1 MKSSMN
7 VGMKFAC
14 VMAFIVT
21 FGKITYAQQGDKT
34 VYWYVDGE
42 KNTYTLHED
51 EVVLQTDAAHIQ
63 QFTANKQVDVLPI
76 DVYDGTQL
84 LKVHTNDAL
93 TATGE
98 GVKLLLPLYKD
109 NASLPVLID
118 NRLMVTFKESP
129 VSEELLKELMTRY
142 NMSWENPE
150 IADLPEGGIYTYL
163 FQLNTTNMDVNA
175 ATVSANIYEEYNS
188 VVKAAQPNRVNHAQV
203 DGDGLDN
210 PNFFKSWHLEN
221 NGQRLF
227 CSANS
232 GQNDADVG
240 ATEAW
245 NAGFTGQGI
254 TVAVIDIGGFDFNH
268 PDLQGQLLPGWDCIN
283 NTPYDAGNYYFT
295 SANEAHG
302 MGVTGIIAAKGDA
315 NGATGVA
322 YNAKVIPLL
331 INGSESSIL
340 LALQKAL
347 SMDVDV
353 INMSFGTGYS
363 EAVKQQIENLV
374 NLGREH
380 WGEKNGTIII
390 ASHGNNG
397 QDDDVAPQWPSAYPQ
412 VISVSASTPDD
423 GRKEAGD
430 NWNVG
435 SSWATNYGNKLDLA
449 APGVC
454 IYTTDIQGSAGYSST
469 EFGGLQKTSAAAPIV
484 SGVAALLLSKN
495 NNLSWEEVREK
506 LLNGA
511 DKVKQGQY
519 NYNHDGSRPGHSK
532 EMGYGRVNAY
542 SAINSTPVGVGQEP
556 VIESTPW
563 EVTVTNPVTDQLD
576 VMYSS
581 NTINE
586 TIELQVYNMSG
597 QLMTTSTL
605 SLESNKT
612 SIDVSGLSPGM
623 YFTRFLNQQ
632 DEVAQ
637 SQKFIKLW

>member
-1 MKSSMN
+1 MRSSMT
-7 VGMKFAC
+7 VGVKFAC
-14 VMAFIVT
+14 VVAFLVT
-21 FGKITYAQQGDKT
+21 FGKITHAQPGDKT

-51 EVVLQTDAAHIQ
+51 EVVLQTPAAKVQ
-63 QFTANKQVDVLPI
+63 QYIANKQGEVLPI
-76 DVYDGTQL
+76 NIYDGTQL
-84 LKVHTNDAL
+84 IKVNGNAL
-93 TATGE
+93 THAN
-98 GVKLLLPLYKD
+98 GVDKLLIPLYK
-109 NASLPVLID
+109 NGERLPVLID
-118 NRLMVTFKESP
+118 DHLMVTFKDPE
-129 VSEELLKELMTRY
+129 VSEDLLAELMSRY

-150 IADLPEGGIYTYL
+150 ISTLPKGGIYTYL
-163 FQLNTTNMDVNA
+163 FKLNAPNMEVNA
-175 ATVSANIYEEYNS
+175 ATVSAHIYEQYTD
-188 VVKAAQPNRVNHAQV
+188 VVKAAQPNRVNHATV

-210 PNFFKSWHLEN
+210 PNFHKSWHLQN
-221 NGQRLF
+221 TGQRLF
-227 CSANS
+227 CSANN
-232 GQNDADVG
+232 GQNDADAGVV
-240 ATEAW
+240 EAW

-295 SANEAHG
+295 SPNEAHG

-322 YNAKVIPLL
+322 YNAKIVPLL

-435 SSWATNYGNKLDLA
+435 STWATNYGNKLDLA

-469 EFGGLQKTSAAAPIV
+469 EYGGLQKTSAAAPIV
-484 SGVAALLLSKN
+484 TGVAALLLSKN
-495 NNLSWEEVREK
+495 NDLSWQEVREK
-506 LLNGA
+506 LLESA
-511 DKVKQGQY
+511 DKTRQGQY

-542 SAINSTPVGVGQEP
+542 QAIVGTPVGIAQEP
-556 VIESTPW
+556 QVESIPW
-563 EVTVTNPVTDQLD
+563 DVSITNPVTTNLD
-576 VMYSS
+576 VRYSAAS
-581 NTINE
+581 HTDN
-586 TIELQVYNMSG
+586 IEMQVYSMNG
-597 QLMTTSTL
+597 QLMATQLLTPETGNTSL
-605 SLESNKT
+605 
-612 SIDVSGLSPGM
+612 DVSGLSPGM
-623 YFTRFLNQQ
+623 YFTRFVSR
-632 DEVAQ
+632 EEEITQ
-637 SQKFIKLW
+637 SLKFIKLW